1 LRREL
6 FFLPSFAFLFAIFA
20 SGQVSQPDARF
31 HFTEQPGPFA
41 VGLRVI
47 EQYDYSRTYLA
58 ATSDLGKPATE
69 ERARPIQTLVWYP
82 AIPSSMKRMTVGDY
96 AQLLSTETAFDRPKL
111 SFGWE
116 DWVKGMAPSLK
127 DPMWSVREA
136 PPAAGHFPVVIY
148 APSFSAMSW
157 ENADLCEYLAS
168 HGYLVLASP
177 DMGANTRGMTSDV
190 SGIEAQARDI
200 SFLISYA
207 RTLPNADMTEVA
219 VAGFSW
225 GGISNLF
232 AAARDNRISALVALD
247 GSMRYYPGLVK
258 QSGYVHPEEM
268 TLPLLYFTQGEITV
282 EDQSRFFSS
291 KDNEGPNVLN
301 AWTHGDLLT
310 VHDLALVHV
319 EHSSM
324 YQRNETTWAGYAKDH
339 KGDYSRS
346 DGIIGYGWVA
356 RYTLHFLDAYLKHDA
371 SALSWLQQTPS
382 QNGVPPHL
390 MATDFRPAKGAPV
403 SYEAFRGEVGKQG
416 FDHAADIYAAM
427 LKSKSDFK
435 IAQESLEDWSTRLV
449 DDEHLPEAIAILKL
463 TVQIYPESGGDF
475 EDLGEVYVKSGQKK
489 LAIEALQKA
498 LQLDPDN
505 AEVQAKLKEL
515 QVATEVV
522 H

>member
-1 LRREL
+1 
-6 FFLPSFAFLFAIFA
+6 
-20 SGQVSQPDARF
+20 
-31 HFTEQPGPFA
+31 
-41 VGLRVI
+41 
-47 EQYDYSRTYLA
+47 
-58 ATSDLGKPATE
+58 
-69 ERARPIQTLVWYP
+69 
-82 AIPSSMKRMTVGDY
+82 MTVGDY

-111 SFGWE
+111 SFDWE

-127 DPMWSVREA
+127 DPMWSVLEA
-136 PPAAGHFPVVIY
+136 PPAAGRFPVVIY

-177 DMGANTRGMTSDV
+177 DMGANTRGMTADI

-200 SFLISYA
+200 SFLISYV
-207 RTLPNADMTEVA
+207 RTLPSAHMTEVA

-324 YQRNETTWAGYAKDH
+324 YQRNETIWAAYEKDH

-346 DGIIGYGWVA
+346 DGIIGYAWVA

-371 SALSWLQQTPS
+371 SALFWLKQSPA
-382 QNGVPPHL
+382 QNGVPPHFI
-390 MATDFRPAKGAPV
+390 AADFRAATGPPV
-403 SYEAFRGEVGKQG
+403 SYEAFREEVGRQG
-416 FDHAADIYAAM
+416 FEHAADIYAAM

-435 IAQESLEDWSTRLV
+435 IAQVSLEDWSTRLV
-449 DDEHLPEAIAILKL
+449 DDGHLPEAVAILKL

-475 EDLGEVYVKSGQKK
+475 ENLGEVYVKSGQKQ
-489 LAIEALQKA
+489 LAIEAFRKA

-505 AEVQAKLKEL
+505 AEVKAKLKEL
-515 QVATEVV
+515 QMATK
-522 H
+522 